1 MDARAA
7 SDNLQVIRTLM
18 ERAAL
23 YRRALAPIMLSAGT
37 LGTVAAALGVL
48 LNLYSPRAF
57 VLLWMGTAIA
67 TVAIAFL
74 LARRQALKDHEPFWS
89 PPTRRVAQAL
99 LPALSS
105 GMFLGLLFLFADAP
119 EELGIL
125 LTLLWI
131 LFYGCALH
139 AAGFFMVRG
148 MRLFGWLFIAG
159 AAIVL
164 VFCAVADLEL
174 SGTRAHILMGVF
186 FGLLHLLYG
195 GYLYATEKRKNAA

>member
-1 MDARAA
+1 
-7 SDNLQVIRTLM
+7 M

-37 LGTVAAALGVL
+37 LGTAAAVLGTL
-48 LNLYSPRAF
+48 LHLQSPRAF
-57 VLLWMGTAIA
+57 VLLWMGTAVA

-105 GMFLGLLFLFADAP
+105 GMFLGLLFLLSKEAP
-119 EELGIL
+119 AKLGIL
-125 LTLLWI
+125 LSLSWI

-148 MRLFGWLFIAG
+148 MRVFGWMFITG
-159 AAIVL
+159 AVITFV
-164 VFCAVADLEL
+164 VWAVADLDL
-174 SGTRAHILMGVF
+174 GGDHAHMLMGLF

-195 GYLYATEKRKNAA
+195 GYLYATEQGKNAV